1 MSQVPVPAGIFGQDT
16 RLFDLI
22 GHSMPDRALLAA
34 ANKLNII
41 RYKRLSTKQRQFVDY
56 YLCYFKEGMAAK
68 VAGFVPMD
76 CTDEEAD
83 RCGRSV
89 LRIGVV
95 REAIEAAFEYYN
107 ESRSIKLDRVLEEIK
122 AVAFANIADFFVPD
136 ENGNPVLR
144 MPDPDD
150 PNSRHLLAAVSE
162 ITVSTAKIGG
172 GKNAQEIVNTKF
184 KMHSKL
190 SALETLLKVAN
201 VKGVAAPDKSEGQ
214 TNNIAV
220 TQINIMPVPKGVHF
234 RDADDE
240 KTMLAA
246 KEGLKQLPAPS
257 PFASSWVTPQT
268 IEGTAGPG

>member
-1 MSQVPVPAGIFGQDT
+1 MSSVPVPAGIFGQDT

-41 RYKRLSTKQRQFVDY
+41 RYKRLSAKQRQFVDY
-56 YLCYFKEGMAAK
+56 YLCYFKEGTAAK
-68 VAGFVPMD
+68 VAGFIHMD
-76 CTDEEAD
+76 CTDEEAE
-83 RCGRSV
+83 RCGRSI

-246 KEGLKQLPAPS
+246 KEGLKQLPSPS